1 MSRQPVSETLDPTSI
16 EDLAEAVRAHNNGA
30 IYPVGAGSWMDLG
43 YPRTKPGIEIS
54 TLQLNRVVDYPHEEL
69 TITVEAGILISELS
83 KILAEKGQMLPFDC
97 PYPEKAALGGLLAT
111 NTSGPRRLAY
121 GTARDSVIGL
131 DVVNAQG
138 ERIHGGGR
146 VVKNVAGYDMPKMHI
161 GALGTLGII
170 VEATIKVRPMP
181 ESSQAATLVVGPPR
195 LHEACVAIQNA
206 KLRPVAVEVESPNEL
221 GGEYFTVQ
229 LFFEDSREAVANQME
244 HVAHLPD
251 CFVRLPNGKAEQ
263 LLERFLDGPSSLLQE
278 STNRMAYQTTWL
290 TAKLSLRPTETAR
303 AMSAIFEN
311 RNPWK
316 IKAHALNGVIWVFWR
331 ASDVDEAKQQV
342 NDLRR
347 IAADHRG
354 FASLLKCRAPWKREL
369 PIWGDLGPEIE
380 WMRRLR
386 NSLDPNHVLNPGRFV
401 VE

>member
-1 MSRQPVSETLDPTSI
+1 MNDLISQTITPASI
-16 EDLAEAVRAHNNGA
+16 NEVCDAVRAHNHSA

-43 YPRTKPGIEIS
+43 YSRTKPGVEIS

-69 TITVEAGILISELS
+69 TITVEAGTLISELS

-97 PYPEKAALGGLLAT
+97 PYPEKATLGGLLAT

-170 VEATIKVRPMP
+170 VEATIKVRPMA
-181 ESSQAATLVVGPPR
+181 EASSSIEFGVDRDR
-195 LHEACVAIQNA
+195 LSEILTAIRSS
-206 KLRPVAVEVESPNEL
+206 KLRPIAVEVETSNYDSESYGIGML
-221 GGEYFTVQ
+221 FEECQDAVDHQ
-229 LFFEDSREAVANQME
+229 LEVARSIAEAYCPSAAINLIRSATPWSQGNDPSLNVMAMINI
-244 HVAHLPD
+244 
-251 CFVRLPNGKAEQ
+251 K
-263 LLERFLDGPSSLLQE
+263 PSSVAGVLNNLWK
-278 STNRMAYQTTWL
+278 RMEEWNVPLPCLIAQPMNGIVGVEWEWTSRKL
-290 TAKLSLRPTETAR
+290 TED
-303 AMSAIFEN
+303 M
-311 RNPWK
+311 
-316 IKAHALNGVIWVFWR
+316 
-331 ASDVDEAKQQV
+331 
-342 NDLRR
+342 
-347 IAADHRG
+347 
-354 FASLLKCRAPWKREL
+354 ASLTRQLAIQHDGRFSIPRCPDEWKRSL

-386 NSLDPNHVLNPGRFV
+386 DSLDPNHVLNPGRFV
-401 VE
+401 VD